1 LRTVQ
6 NVRLPFGMRFD
17 SDRTVVP
24 LPDHERFL
32 GGSVVDRLWTIHDV
46 SAYLA
51 VPVGTLYQWR
61 HRGEGPPAIR
71 LGRHLRYDPD
81 SVHHWALNKAS

>member
-1 LRTVQ
+1 
-6 NVRLPFGMRFD
+6 MI
-17 SDRTVVP
+17 P
-24 LPDHERFL
+24 LPEHERSL
-32 GGSVVDRLWTIHDV
+32 GGSVVDPLWTIKD
-46 SAYLA
+46 AYLA

-81 SVHHWALNKAS
+81 SVHRWALNRAS

>member
-1 LRTVQ
+1 
-6 NVRLPFGMRFD
+6 MRFN

-24 LPDHERFL
+24 LPDNKRSL
-32 GGSVVDRLWTIHDV
+32 GSSVVDPLWTIHDV

-51 VPVGTLYQWR
+51 VPVRTLYQWR

-81 SVHHWALNKAS
+81 SVHNWALNQAS